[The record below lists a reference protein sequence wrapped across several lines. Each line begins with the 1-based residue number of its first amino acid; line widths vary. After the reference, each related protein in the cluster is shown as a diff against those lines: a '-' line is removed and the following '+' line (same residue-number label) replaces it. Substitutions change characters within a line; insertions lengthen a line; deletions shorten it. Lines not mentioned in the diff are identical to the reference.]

1 MTPSALQSKAADTD
15 KKTDELLEQIDE
27 LQQLQDVVENEP
39 ITKLEIDK
47 SRRKLTFA
55 DCEPG
60 EEIDAVMAEKEDYD
74 ANMNNDPIVES
85 LLERVLVPSLI
96 SNKIDGKET

>member
-1 MTPSALQSKAADTD
+1 M
-15 KKTDELLEQIDE
+15 
-27 LQQLQDVVENEP
+27 ENEP

-60 EEIDAVMAEKEDYD
+60 EEIDAVMAENEVNAVKEG
-74 ANMNNDPIVES
+74 NNLVVDGLN
-85 LLERVLVPSLI
+85 LLEQIYITKQI
-96 SNKIDGKET
+96 SNKMDA

>member
-1 MTPSALQSKAADTD
+1 M
-15 KKTDELLEQIDE
+15 
-27 LQQLQDVVENEP
+27 ENEP

>member
-1 MTPSALQSKAADTD
+1 M
-15 KKTDELLEQIDE
+15 
-27 LQQLQDVVENEP
+27 ENEP

-60 EEIDAVMAEKEDYD
+60 EEIDAVMAENEVNA
-74 ANMNNDPIVES
+74 ANEGSNLVVES
-85 LLERVLVPSLI
+85 LLEKIYVPKQI
-96 SNKIDGKET
+96 SNKINA